1 VSEGTE
7 RSTAP
12 ASSPDV
18 TQELFS
24 PGVDPGTR
32 PQSRGRWIFLGP
44 QGLRAGWSILIFAAL
59 CAILIIGVQIFV
71 GPLLH
76 VNLNA
81 PIGPMKGLAMEL
93 CQFLPVVVATWVM
106 ARLERRPLLSYGY
119 QGPARAIRFISGIV
133 WGFLAISA
141 LILVLHHFG
150 YLALEGRTLHGGAV
164 LKYAG
169 LWGIV
174 FICVGFTEES
184 LLRGYAQ
191 FTITRGV
198 GFWWGMILLALLF
211 GLMHRTNPGESPVGL
226 ASVVGAGLLFCLSL
240 WFTGSLWWAVGFHAA
255 WDWGQSYFYGT
266 ADSGML
272 AQGHLFREHPV
283 GSALWSGGT
292 TGPEGSVIVF
302 PFLLVVGLLMAL
314 WWGWKGKSPFAGAA
328 WRPMKLQTGKPDD
341 GSVLRIAGQ

>member
-7 RSTAP
+7 RTTAP
-12 ASSPDV
+12 ASGSDV
-18 TQELFS
+18 APEVS
-24 PGVDPGTR
+24 ATR
-32 PQSRGRWIFLGP
+32 PQSLSRWIVLGP

-59 CAILIIGVQIFV
+59 CAILIIGAQIFV

-76 VNLNA
+76 LNLNT
-81 PIGPMKGLAMEL
+81 PIGPLKGLAMEL
-93 CQFLPVVVATWVM
+93 CQFVPVVIATWVM

-119 QGPARAIRFISGIV
+119 QGPARTVRFISGIV

-141 LILVLHHFG
+141 LVLALHHFG
-150 YLALEGRTLHGGAV
+150 YLALQGALHGGAA

-169 LWGIV
+169 LWGVV
-174 FICVGFTEES
+174 FVCVGFTEES
-184 LLRGYAQ
+184 LFRGYAQ
-191 FTITRGV
+191 FTITRGI
-198 GFWWGMILLALLF
+198 GFWWGMILFALLF

-226 ASVVGAGLLFCLSL
+226 ASVVGAGLIFCLSL

-272 AQGHLFREHPV
+272 AQGHLFREHPM

-292 TGPEGSVIVF
+292 TGPEGSVLVL

-314 WWGWKGKSPFAGAA
+314 WWGRRGKSPFVGSA
-328 WRPMKLQTGKPDD
+328 WTPGRMQAPDSGGRPRLTTA
-341 GSVLRIAGQ
+341 R